1 MSPNENDLRAT
12 LREDAERI
20 DAGGDFAT
28 AAISR
33 ERRRVRR
40 RVIAG
45 AAAAALVAAATP
57 LLWSSGQPDV
67 SPVPANPTSTA
78 PLASA
83 PTSSRPT
90 APGTTTPSP
99 SWSTA
104 APSTR
109 PRGTPTYDSNV
120 GASPAVSVEFDGPRG
135 TPRTGYAVGGVLH
148 DGDRTV
154 PLPVSTGVQYV
165 ARLVDGSVLV
175 YAPTE
180 GRAEPLIIVNGSGA
194 VVARF
199 ADVQDVAVSDSGS
212 RIATADASGT
222 LRLRDVTGR
231 SLASFATADPNV
243 TVSGIVGDSVYY
255 LRSGSKGW
263 ATRVWHS
270 TTGKDAPLVS
280 GRIRAIHEAS
290 SLAIVWPNQDFDPQ
304 HTCYSILDLKRGT
317 TRYVSCGEFAPT
329 HFTGDGSM
337 VVGPNVA
344 DGPGASSW
352 KVASAENGKILLRVV
367 APKGNWAPGPRGV
380 GTDGLVVTLLEG
392 EPVKRQ
398 VIASCTVSSRSCTVD
413 SDSVAVSA
421 KDADSMRWPITLSA
435 N

>member
-20 DAGGDFAT
+20 DAGGNFAT
-28 AAISR
+28 AAISC
-33 ERRRVRR
+33 ERRRVGR

-45 AAAAALVAAATP
+45 AAAAALVAVATP

-67 SPVPANPTSTA
+67 SPVPANPTSSA
-78 PLASA
+78 PLPSA
-83 PTSSRPT
+83 ITSALPT
-90 APGTTTPSP
+90 APDTTTPSP
-99 SWSTA
+99 TRSTA

-109 PRGTPTYDSNV
+109 PTSTPTYDSNV
-120 GASPAVSVEFDGPRG
+120 GTSPAVSVGFDASRG
-135 TPRTGYAVGGVLH
+135 APRTAYAVGGVLH
-148 DGDRTV
+148 DGDRIV

-165 ARLVDGSVLV
+165 ARLVGGSVLV
-175 YAPTE
+175 HAPTE
-180 GRAEPLIIVNGSGA
+180 GRAEPLIIVNGSGG

-222 LRLRDVTGR
+222 LRLREVTGK
-231 SLASFATADPNV
+231 SIASFATADPNV
-243 TVSGIVGDSVYY
+243 TISGIVGDSVYY

-270 TTGKDAPLVS
+270 TTGKDAALVS
-280 GRIRAIHEAS
+280 GRIRAIHEAT

-329 HFTGDGSM
+329 QFTDDGSM
-337 VVGPNVA
+337 VVGANVA
-344 DGPGASSW
+344 DGPGASRW
-352 KVASAENGKILLRVV
+352 KVASAANGKILLRVV
-367 APKGNWAPGPRGV
+367 AAKGTWAPSPRGG

-413 SDSVAVSA
+413 TDPVPVSA
-421 KDADSMRWPITLSA
+421 TDADALRWPITLSA